1 VEEADMTSTGCI
13 SERAGQWGRLWGARA
28 RDWAATEGQQRPTY
42 DEAIRRLGV
51 SAGQRVLEV
60 GCGTGVFLRL
70 AADLGAEVHG
80 LDASQALLDLARERV
95 PEADLCLGDLE
106 SLPYEDDSFDVVA
119 GFNAFFFAVDM
130 VAALREAAR
139 VARPG
144 AAVVIQVWG
153 RHERSDLE
161 PMKAV
166 VRPYFPSRPPDAP
179 PEPDLS
185 APGVLEGLA
194 TSAGLT
200 PDEVFDLTWA
210 YAYANAEELGRA
222 MLAAGGIAALVGPE
236 NEEVVKARIV
246 EALAPFRT
254 ADGRYRLSN
263 EFHFLIARA

>member
-1 VEEADMTSTGCI
+1 MKSPASI
-13 SERAGQWGRLWGARA
+13 SERADQWGRLWGGRA
-28 RDWAATEGQQRPTY
+28 QDWAVSEEQQRPTY
-42 DEAIRRLGV
+42 EEAIRRVGI
-51 SAGQRVLEV
+51 SAGRRVLEV

-70 AADLGAEVHG
+70 AADVGAEVHG
-80 LDASQALLDLARERV
+80 IDASQALLELARERV
-95 PEADLCLGDLE
+95 PEADLRVGDLE
-106 SLPYEDDSFDVVA
+106 SLPYEDDGFDVVA

-144 AAVVIQVWG
+144 APVVIQVWG

-166 VRPYFPSRPPDAP
+166 VRPFFPPRPPDAP

-194 TSAGLT
+194 TAAGLI
-200 PDEVFDLTWA
+200 PDEAFDVTWA
-210 YAYANAEELGRA
+210 YAYADADELGRA
-222 MLAAGGIAALVGPE
+222 MLAPGGIAELVGPE
-236 NEEVVKARIV
+236 NEEVVKAQIV
-246 EALAPFRT
+246 EVLAPFRT
-254 ADGRYRLSN
+254 ADGGYRLSN